1 MPIYSYIA
9 LSPQGQRVE
18 SEAAATSPEELHQSL
33 TQQGLLVQQV
43 REKRELLSFRRRR
56 SVSPD
61 AFLLFNQEFL
71 ALLRAGLTIPET
83 LKLSASRPESP
94 ALTQTLVRVVE
105 EVQQGA
111 ALSEAC
117 GRHPEIFDGPYL
129 AALRTGE
136 KTGDMVRVLEKYQ
149 VYLRQRV
156 ALQRKVSQAL
166 AYPAFLLIA
175 LGVILLVLF
184 MFVLPRFVSLYT
196 DFGAQLPLPT
206 RILIAIVDALP
217 YLLPFLIFG
226 GIGLWAGWRRW
237 KKIPAVQRR
246 LEAVKEG
253 LPLFGSIYREA
264 SAAQIARALSALL
277 AGGTPLVE
285 AMRITAQ
292 SLTSPGQAERLLL
305 ATREVTEGKGLAAA
319 LRGKALLPETAVRL
333 VEVGEASGG
342 LDRMLDEAAQFHEE
356 ALAHRLTRMMTLIEP
371 ILMLLMGVLVGG
383 IIIVMYLP
391 IFYIVD
397 VIK

>member
-1 MPIYSYIA
+1 MPVYSYIA
-9 LSPQGQRVE
+9 LSPQGQRVQ
-18 SEAAATSPEELHQSL
+18 SEAVAISPEELRQTLS
-33 TQQGLLVQQV
+33 QQGLLVQQV
-43 REKRELLSFRRRR
+43 REKRELLSFRRRT
-56 SVSPD
+56 VTPE

-71 ALLRAGLTIPET
+71 ALVRAGLTIPEA
-83 LKLSASRPESP
+83 LKLAANRPESP
-94 ALTQTLVRVVE
+94 VLTQTLARVVD
-105 EVQQGA
+105 EVRQGA
-111 ALSEAC
+111 AMSESC
-117 GRHPEIFDGPYL
+117 GRHPEIFEGPYL

-136 KTGDMVRVLEKYQ
+136 KTGDMARVLEKYQ

-156 ALQRKVSQAL
+156 VLQRKVSQAL
-166 AYPAFLLIA
+166 AYPGFLLIT
-175 LGVILLVLF
+175 LVMILLVLF
-184 MFVLPRFVSLYT
+184 IFVLPRFVSLYA

-206 RILIAIVDALP
+206 RILIGIVDVLP
-217 YLLPFLIFG
+217 YVLPGLIIG
-226 GIGLWAGWRRW
+226 GAAFWAGWRRW
-237 KKIPAVQRR
+237 KKLPAVARR
-246 LEAVKEG
+246 LETIRDG

-264 SAAQIARALSALL
+264 AAAQIARALSALL

-292 SLTSPGQAERLLL
+292 SLTSPGQTERLLQ

-319 LRGKALLPETAVRL
+319 LRGKSLLPETAVRL

-356 ALAHRLTRMMTLIEP
+356 NLSHRLTRLMTLIEP

>member
-1 MPIYSYIA
+1 MPIYTYIA
-9 LSPQGQRVE
+9 LNPQGQRLE
-18 SEAAATSPEELHQSL
+18 SEAAAASVEELHQSL
-33 TQQGLLVQQV
+33 TRQGLLVQQV
-43 REKRELLSFRRRR
+43 REKRDFLAFRRRR
-56 SVSPD
+56 SVSPE
-61 AFLLFNQEFL
+61 AFLLFNQELL
-71 ALLRAGLTIPET
+71 ALIRAGLTIPEA

-94 ALTQTLVRVVE
+94 ALTQTLTRVADEVR
-105 EVQQGA
+105 QGA
-111 ALSEAC
+111 SLSEAC
-117 GRHPEIFDGPYL
+117 SRHPEVFEGPYL

-136 KTGDMVRVLEKYQ
+136 KTGEMARVLEKYQ
-149 VYLRQRV
+149 GYLRQRV

-166 AYPAFLLIA
+166 AYPAFLLITLA
-175 LGVILLVLF
+175 VILLVLF
-184 MFVLPRFVSLYT
+184 VFVLPRFVALYA

-206 RILIAIVDALP
+206 RILIGIVDLLP
-217 YLLPFLIFG
+217 YLLPLLIAG
-226 GIGLWAGWRRW
+226 VIGFWGAWRRW
-237 KKIPAVQRR
+237 KKMPSVQRR
-246 LEAVKEG
+246 LEAIKEG

-264 SAAQIARALSALL
+264 ASAQIARALSALL

-319 LRGKALLPETAVRL
+319 LRGKSLLPETAIRL

-356 ALAHRLTRMMTLIEP
+356 SLSHRLTRMMALIEP
-371 ILMLLMGVLVGG
+371 MLMLLMGVLVGG

>member
-1 MPIYSYIA
+1 MPIYTYIA
-9 LSPQGQRVE
+9 LNPQGQRLE
-18 SEAAATSPEELHQSL
+18 NEAVATSPQELRQSL

-43 REKRELLSFRRRR
+43 REKRALLSFHLRR
-56 SVSPD
+56 SVSPE

-71 ALLRAGLTIPET
+71 ALTRAGLTIPEG
-83 LKLSASRPESP
+83 LKLSANRPESP
-94 ALTQTLVRVVE
+94 ALTQTLARVVD
-105 EVQQGA
+105 EVRQGA
-111 ALSEAC
+111 AMSEAC
-117 GRHPEIFDGPYL
+117 GRHPEVFEGTYL

-166 AYPAFLLIA
+166 AYPAFLLIT
-175 LGVILLVLF
+175 LVVILLILF
-184 MFVLPRFVSLYT
+184 VFVLPRFVSLYA

-206 RILIAIVDALP
+206 RVLIAIVDVLP
-217 YLLPFLIFG
+217 YLLPVLILG

-246 LEAVKEG
+246 LDTIKDR
-253 LPLFGSIYREA
+253 LPLLGSIYREA
-264 SAAQIARALSALL
+264 AAAQIARALSALL

-292 SLTSPGQAERLLL
+292 SLNSPGRTERLLQ

-319 LRGKALLPETAVRL
+319 LRGKSLLPDTAVRL
-333 VEVGEASGG
+333 IEAGEASGG

-356 ALAHRLTRMMTLIEP
+356 SLSHRLTRLMTLIEP

-383 IIIVMYLP
+383 IIVVMYLP

>member
-1 MPIYSYIA
+1 MPIYTYIA
-9 LSPQGQRVE
+9 LNPQGQRIE
-18 SEAAATSPEELHQSL
+18 NEAAATSAEELRQNLS
-33 TQQGLLVQQV
+33 QQGLLVQQL
-43 REKRELLSFRRRR
+43 REKRDLLAFRRRR
-56 SVSPD
+56 SVSPE
-61 AFLLFNQEFL
+61 AFLLFNQELL
-71 ALLRAGLTIPET
+71 ALIRAGLTIPEA
-83 LKLSASRPESP
+83 LKLSANRPESP
-94 ALTQTLVRVVE
+94 SLTQTLTRVADEVR
-105 EVQQGA
+105 QGA
-111 ALSEAC
+111 SLSEAC
-117 GRHPEIFDGPYL
+117 GRHPEVFEGPYL

-136 KTGDMVRVLEKYQ
+136 KTGEMARVLEKYQ
-149 VYLRQRV
+149 GYLRQRV

-166 AYPAFLLIA
+166 AYPAFLLVTLA
-175 LGVILLVLF
+175 VILLVLF
-184 MFVLPRFVSLYT
+184 VFVLPRFVSLYA

-206 RILIAIVDALP
+206 RILIGIVDLLP
-217 YLLPFLIFG
+217 YLLPLLIAG
-226 GIGLWAGWRRW
+226 VIGFWSAWRRW
-237 KKIPAVQRR
+237 KKLPSVQRR
-246 LEAVKEG
+246 LEAIKEG

-264 SAAQIARALSALL
+264 ASAQIARALSSLM

-292 SLTSPGQAERLLL
+292 SLTSPAHAERLLQ

-319 LRGKALLPETAVRL
+319 LRGKALLPETAIRL

-356 ALAHRLTRMMTLIEP
+356 SLSHRLTRMMALIEP

>member
-9 LSPQGQRVE
+9 LSPQGRRIE
-18 SEAAATSPEELHQSL
+18 SEAAATTPEELRQSL

-56 SVSPD
+56 SVSPE

-71 ALLRAGLTIPET
+71 ALIRAGLTIPEG
-83 LKLSASRPESP
+83 LKLSANRPESP
-94 ALTQTLVRVVE
+94 ALTQTLARVVD
-105 EVQQGA
+105 EVRQGA
-111 ALSEAC
+111 AMSEAC
-117 GRHPEIFDGPYL
+117 GRHPEVFEGPYL

-156 ALQRKVSQAL
+156 VLQRKVSQAL
-166 AYPAFLLIA
+166 AYPAFLLIT
-175 LGVILLVLF
+175 LVVILLILF
-184 MFVLPRFVSLYT
+184 VFVLPRFVSLYA

-206 RILIAIVDALP
+206 RVLIAIVDVLP
-217 YLLPFLIFG
+217 YLLPVLILG

-237 KKIPAVQRR
+237 KKLPSVQRR
-246 LEAVKEG
+246 LDTIKDR

-264 SAAQIARALSALL
+264 AAAQIARALSALL

-292 SLTSPGQAERLLL
+292 SLNSPGRTERLLQ

-319 LRGKALLPETAVRL
+319 LRGKSLLPDTAVRL
-333 VEVGEASGG
+333 IEVGEASGG

-356 ALAHRLTRMMTLIEP
+356 SLSHRLTRMMTLIEP

-383 IIIVMYLP
+383 IIVVMYLP

>member
-1 MPIYSYIA
+1 MPVYSYIA
-9 LSPQGQRVE
+9 LSPQGQRIQ
-18 SEAAATSPEELHQSL
+18 SEAVAISPEELRQTLS
-33 TQQGLLVQQV
+33 QQGLLVQKV
-43 REKRELLSFRRRR
+43 REKRELLSFRRRT
-56 SVSPD
+56 VTPE
-61 AFLLFNQEFL
+61 AFLMFNQEFL
-71 ALLRAGLTIPET
+71 ALIRAGLPIPEV
-83 LKLSASRPESP
+83 LKLAANRPESP
-94 ALTQTLVRVVE
+94 ALTQTLARVADEVR
-105 EVQQGA
+105 QGA
-111 ALSEAC
+111 AMSESC
-117 GRHPEIFDGPYL
+117 GRHPEVFEGPYL

-136 KTGDMVRVLEKYQ
+136 KTGDMARVLEKYQ

-166 AYPAFLLIA
+166 AYPAFLLA
-175 LGVILLVLF
+175 TLVVILLILF
-184 MFVLPRFVSLYT
+184 IFVLPRFVSLYT
-196 DFGAQLPLPT
+196 DYGAELPLPT
-206 RILIAIVDALP
+206 RILIGIVDSLP
-217 YLLPFLIFG
+217 YLLPVFILG
-226 GIGLWAGWRRW
+226 GAGFWAGWRRW
-237 KKIPAVQRR
+237 KKLPAVARR
-246 LEAVKEG
+246 LDAIRDG

-264 SAAQIARALSALL
+264 AAAQIARALSALL

-292 SLTSPGQAERLLL
+292 SLASPGQTERLLQ
-305 ATREVTEGKGLAAA
+305 ATREVTEGKSLANA

-342 LDRMLDEAAQFHEE
+342 LDRMLEEAAQFHEE
-356 ALAHRLTRMMTLIEP
+356 NLSHRLTQLMALIEP

>member
-1 MPIYSYIA
+1 MPIYTYIA
-9 LSPQGQRVE
+9 LSPQGHRIENE
-18 SEAAATSPEELHQSL
+18 SAAASPEELCESL

-43 REKRELLSFRRRR
+43 REKRELFSFRRRR
-56 SVSPD
+56 SVSPE

-71 ALLRAGLTIPET
+71 ALVRAGLTIPEG
-83 LKLSASRPESP
+83 LKLSANRPESP
-94 ALTQTLVRVVE
+94 ALTQTLARVADEVR
-105 EVQQGA
+105 QGA
-111 ALSEAC
+111 AMSEAC
-117 GRHPEIFDGPYL
+117 GRHPEVFEGSYL

-156 ALQRKVSQAL
+156 VLQRKVSQAL
-166 AYPAFLLIA
+166 AYPAFLLIT
-175 LGVILLVLF
+175 LIVILLILF
-184 MFVLPRFVSLYT
+184 VFVLPRFVTLYA

-206 RILIAIVDALP
+206 RILITIVDVLP
-217 YLLPFLIFG
+217 YLLPILFIG
-226 GIGLWAGWRRW
+226 GMALWVGWRRW
-237 KKIPAVQRR
+237 KKLPAVQRR
-246 LEAVKEG
+246 LEAIKDR

-264 SAAQIARALSALL
+264 AAAQIARALSALL

-292 SLTSPGQAERLLL
+292 SLNSPGLSERLLQ
-305 ATREVTEGKGLAAA
+305 ATREVSEGKGLAAA
-319 LRGKALLPETAVRL
+319 LRGKSLLPDTAVRL

-356 ALAHRLTRMMTLIEP
+356 ALSHRLTRLMTLIEP

-383 IIIVMYLP
+383 IIVVMYLP

>member
-9 LSPQGQRVE
+9 LSPQGLRIE
-18 SEAAATSPEELHQSL
+18 SEAAATSPEELRQSL
-33 TQQGLLVQQV
+33 TQQGLLVQQL

-56 SVSPD
+56 PVSPE

-71 ALLRAGLTIPET
+71 ALTRAGLTIPEG
-83 LKLSASRPESP
+83 LKLSANRPESP
-94 ALTQTLVRVVE
+94 ALTQTLARVVD
-105 EVQQGA
+105 EVRQGA
-111 ALSEAC
+111 AMSEAC
-117 GRHPEIFDGPYL
+117 GRHPEVFEGPYL

-166 AYPAFLLIA
+166 AYPAFLLIT
-175 LGVILLVLF
+175 LVVILLILF
-184 MFVLPRFVSLYT
+184 VFVLPRFVSLYA

-206 RILIAIVDALP
+206 RVLIAMVDVLP
-217 YLLPFLIFG
+217 YLLPVVILG

-237 KKIPAVQRR
+237 KKLPAVQRR
-246 LEAVKEG
+246 LDTIKDR

-264 SAAQIARALSALL
+264 AAAQIARALSALL

-292 SLTSPGQAERLLL
+292 SLNSPGRTERLLQ

-319 LRGKALLPETAVRL
+319 LRGKSLLPDTAVRL
-333 VEVGEASGG
+333 IEVGEASGG

-356 ALAHRLTRMMTLIEP
+356 SLSHRLTRLMTLIEP

-383 IIIVMYLP
+383 IIVVMYLP

>member
-1 MPIYSYIA
+1 MPIYSYIV
-9 LSPQGQRVE
+9 LTPQGQRIE
-18 SEAAATSPEELHQSL
+18 SEAAATSVDELRQSL
-33 TQQGLLVQQV
+33 IQQGLLVQQV
-43 REKRELLSFRRRR
+43 CEKREILSFRRRR
-56 SVSPD
+56 AVSPE
-61 AFLLFNQEFL
+61 AFMLFNQEFL
-71 ALLRAGLTIPET
+71 ALTRAGLPIPEA
-83 LKLSASRPESP
+83 LKLSANRPESP
-94 ALTQTLVRVVE
+94 ALTQTLTRIVDEVR
-105 EVQQGA
+105 QGA

-117 GRHPEIFDGPYL
+117 GRHPEVFESPYL

-149 VYLRQRV
+149 GYIRQRV

-175 LGVILLVLF
+175 LAVILLVLF
-184 MFVLPRFVSLYT
+184 VFVLPRFVSLYG
-196 DFGAQLPLPT
+196 DFGAELPFPT
-206 RILIAIVDALP
+206 RILIVIVDALP
-217 YLLPFLIFG
+217 YLLPVLITG

-237 KKIPAVQRR
+237 KKLPMVRR
-246 LEAVKEG
+246 RVEAIKEG

-264 SAAQIARALSALL
+264 ASAQIARALSALL

-292 SLTSPGQAERLLL
+292 SLTSPQQTERLLE

-319 LRGKALLPETAVRL
+319 LRGKSLLPDTAVRL

-356 ALAHRLTRMMTLIEP
+356 ALSHRLTRMMSLIEP
-371 ILMLLMGVLVGG
+371 ILMLLMGILVGG